1 MVWSR
6 AIDSGPLGHYRPWI
20 DDIRREERRQKESRK
35 RQLKSRTK
43 PK

>member
-1 MVWSR
+1 MRFNERSHPDCKWQ
-6 AIDSGPLGHYRPWI
+6 I

-35 RQLKSRTK
+35 RQLKSRKK